1 MAARSTGVGVTTGS
15 LARTLGVSPTTLRSW
30 DRRYG
35 IGPAERTD
43 GRHRRWTPEDVAML
57 QEMCRFTAEG
67 LPPAEAARAAKE
79 RARDRTRSPALT
91 LTRSPAAPRA
101 PKSPSATAL
110 PAGAPAPGRVP
121 VCRSGTYDRSAGAWR
136 ERPYDWTRRPCR
148 AC

>member
-91 LTRSPAAPRA
+91 LTRSP
-101 PKSPSATAL
+101 
-110 PAGAPAPGRVP
+110 GAPAPGRVP